1 MGLPLRKIHPL
12 RYYDHL
18 SLLSWIEYSTLS
30 LLLKLPQR
38 KLSLNLFFE
47 FFFEL
52 RFCIALINLQPVHT
66 QNTLVMSRLVLLIA
80 TWCSQLLKFVGRAVV
95 PVLAAS
101 LQFSCNRRNV
111 NGLNLYDRYY
121 QEMRLSELTE
131 FVPFPCYFDRL
142 HDLYVIIPRS
152 HNEIYVS
159 SFFPRT
165 TRPWDSCLEDC
176 L

>member
-47 FFFEL
+47 FFFQL
-52 RFCIALINLQPVHT
+52 RFCIVLINLQPIDT

-95 PVLAAS
+95 PVLAAC

-111 NGLNLYDRYY
+111 DGLNLYDRYY
-121 QEMRLSELTE
+121 
-131 FVPFPCYFDRL
+131 
-142 HDLYVIIPRS
+142 
-152 HNEIYVS
+152 
-159 SFFPRT
+159 
-165 TRPWDSCLEDC
+165 
-176 L
+176 